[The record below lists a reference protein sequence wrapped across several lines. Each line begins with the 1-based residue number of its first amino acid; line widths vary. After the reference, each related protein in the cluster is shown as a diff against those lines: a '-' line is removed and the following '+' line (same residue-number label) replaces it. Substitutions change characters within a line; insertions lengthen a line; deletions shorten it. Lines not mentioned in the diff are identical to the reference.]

1 MNYISLIVKLIGK
14 PKQSF
19 FDDNIAVTEI
29 MAKFS
34 QVQKNRQDVILKL
47 CIWGNL
53 AYDIVQYYQTNDY
66 IVVEGY
72 ISVSEKK
79 IDSNDILNDKHLK
92 ISVFKVYPFLLS
104 NTRMNRELE

>member
-19 FDDNIAVTEI
+19 FEDNVSATEV

-34 QVQKNRQDVILKL
+34 QVQKTREDVIVKL

-66 IVVEGY
+66 IIVEGY
-72 ISVSEKK
+72 IS
-79 IDSNDILNDKHLK
+79 ISNKDFEFNDVLK
-92 ISVFKVYPFLLS
+92 DKYLEISVFKIYPFLLS
-104 NTRMNRELE
+104 NTRVNRE